1 MASYATKDDA
11 VVYQL
16 NDDTALVLGIDYIT
30 PVVDDPYAF
39 GAIAAANAFSDV
51 YAMGA
56 RPVLALNL
64 VGFATKTLPLSLLE
78 EIMRGGSD
86 KVREA
91 GAWIVGGHSIEDYE
105 PKYGLVVVGFVH
117 PQKIVRSSSARPGDR
132 LVLTKALGHGLLST
146 GIDQGFVSE
155 EGTARVTAAMSQL
168 NRAASEAMLQV
179 GVHACTDVGGF
190 GLLGQ
195 LHTMA
200 EASGVAARLSLAG
213 MPILP
218 EALDVARRDAIP
230 NGTRNNQRYFESFVA
245 WQGDITGEERV
256 LLHDAQPSGGLLMAV
271 SPEREKDLMQA
282 LHAAG
287 VGAATVIGELTA
299 GVAGR
304 ITVTAGPWQ

>member
-16 NDDTALVLGIDYIT
+16 NDETALVLGIDYIT

-105 PKYGLVVVGFVH
+105 PKYGLVVVAFVH
-117 PQKIVRSSSARPGDR
+117 PQKIVRSNSARPGDK

-146 GIDQGFVSE
+146 GIDQGLVSDQ
-155 EGTARVTAAMSQL
+155 GIARVTAAMSQL
-168 NRAASEAMLQV
+168 NRAASEVMV
-179 GVHACTDVGGF
+179 RIGVDACTDIGGF

-195 LHTMA
+195 LHVMA
-200 EASGVAARLSLAG
+200 EASGVAATISAG
-213 MPILP
+213 SIAVLP
-218 EALDVARRDAIP
+218 EARAVARQDAIP
-230 NGTRNNQRYFESFVA
+230 NGTRNNQRYFDSFVA
-245 WQGDITGEERV
+245 WDSGIATDERV
-256 LLHDAQPSGGLLMAV
+256 VLHDAQPSGGLLMAV
-271 SPEREKDLMQA
+271 APERVQDLLQA
-282 LHAAG
+282 LQATGIDAATIIGEITSGAAG
-287 VGAATVIGELTA
+287 H
-299 GVAGR
+299 
-304 ITVTAGPWQ
+304 ITVTI

>member
-105 PKYGLVVVGFVH
+105 PKYGLVVVAFVH
-117 PQKIVRSSSARPGDR
+117 PQKIVRSNSAQPGDR

-146 GIDQGFVSE
+146 GIDQGLVSE
-155 EGTARVTAAMSQL
+155 QAAQRVTAAMSQL
-168 NRAASEAMLQV
+168 NRTASETMLRV
-179 GVHACTDVGGF
+179 GVHACTDIGGF

-195 LHTMA
+195 LHVMA
-200 EASGVAARLSLAG
+200 DSSGVAAKIRAG
-213 MPILP
+213 SIPVLP
-218 EALDVARRDAIP
+218 EAGDVARQDAVP
-230 NGTRNNQRYFESFVA
+230 NGTRNNQRYFDSFVTWDKQIGPA
-245 WQGDITGEERV
+245 ERV
-256 LLHDAQPSGGLLMAV
+256 ILHDAQPSGGLLIAV
-271 SPEREKDLMQA
+271 APEREQDLLQA
-282 LHAAG
+282 LKAAG
-287 VGAATVIGELTA
+287 VEVATIGEMAA
-299 GVAGR
+299 GDAGH
-304 ITVTAGPWQ
+304 IMAANEH